1 MKQMLEQRAPHKQ
14 AGLSLIELMISITL
28 GLILMAGVVQMF
40 VSSKSVFTTQQSMS
54 RIQETGRLAIEF
66 LSRDIRLAG
75 FYGCFR
81 PNIADP
87 NRRLQN
93 DTLVIASLY
102 GNFGE
107 AIRGYE
113 SKADPNLTNVDRAYL
128 TNADIE
134 ADTNILVVR
143 SAAPTPRIINAA
155 NTDTTLQ
162 VYSTLTKVN
171 GCVDG
176 LCEGDAAVASDCFR
190 ARVFEV
196 ETLTP
201 VATNLTIK
209 HPDTDDW
216 NVATDLTASYSSGE
230 VLPMNTTSYFIATG
244 VGGAPSLWQ
253 KLNQKDAVEVL
264 EGVEK
269 VVYKFSTEDNAT
281 YREAASITNWN
292 MVNSVRIF
300 VVARSIENNA
310 VPEPQPYVI
319 DGVTTTPVLPDRYM
333 RQVFTATVGLRS
345 RATTL

>member
-1 MKQMLEQRAPHKQ
+1 MRQLLQNRILHKQ

-66 LSRDIRLAG
+66 LSRDIRMAG

-81 PNIADP
+81 PNMADV

-93 DTLVIASLY
+93 DALVIDSLY

-107 AIRGYE
+107 AIRGYA
-113 SKADPNLTNVDRAYL
+113 SKGDLSAVQRAYL
-128 TNADIE
+128 TGADIQ
-134 ADTNILVVR
+134 ADSNVLVVR
-143 SAAPTPRIINAA
+143 FASPAPRIINAS

-162 VYSTLTKVN
+162 VFSTQAISN
-171 GCVDG
+171 NCVDG
-176 LCEGDAAVASDCFR
+176 LCVNDAAVVSDCFR
-190 ARVFEV
+190 ARVFRV
-196 ETLTP
+196 SALSTTAP
-201 VATNLTIK
+201 NLVIT
-209 HPDTDDW
+209 HADSW
-216 NVATDLTASYSSGE
+216 NIATDLTASYSSGE

-244 VGGAPSLWQ
+244 ASGAPSLWQ
-253 KLNQKDAVEVL
+253 KLNQKAAIEVL

-269 VVYKFSTEDNAT
+269 IIYKFSTEDNAS
-281 YREAASITNWN
+281 YREAGAITDWGA
-292 MVNSVRIF
+292 VNSVRIF

-310 VPEPQPYVI
+310 VPEPQPYAI

>member
-1 MKQMLEQRAPHKQ
+1 MKQLSKNRVLHKQ

-66 LSRDIRLAG
+66 LSRDIRMAG

-81 PNIADP
+81 PNMADP
-87 NRRLQN
+87 NRILQN
-93 DTLVIASLY
+93 DALVINSLY
-102 GNFGE
+102 SNFSE
-107 AIRGYE
+107 AIRGYT
-113 SKADPNLTNVDRAYL
+113 SKGDLTAAQQAYL
-128 TNADIE
+128 TGSAIQ

-143 SAAPTPRIINAA
+143 SASPSPRIINAP
-155 NTDTTLQ
+155 NTDTALQ
-162 VYSTLTKVN
+162 VYSTQAKTN

-176 LCEGDAAVASDCFR
+176 MCEGDAAVASDCFR

-201 VATNLTIK
+201 LGTNLTIK
-209 HPDTDDW
+209 HPDLDDW

-230 VLPMNTTSYFIATG
+230 VLPMNTISYFIATG

-253 KLNQKDAVEVL
+253 KLNQKTAVEVL

-269 VVYKFSTEDNAT
+269 IIYKFSTEDNAT
-281 YREAASITNWN
+281 YREAAAITNWSL
-292 MVNSVRIF
+292 VNSVRIF
-300 VVARSIENNA
+300 VVARSLENNA
-310 VPEPQPYVI
+310 VPEPQSYVI
-319 DGVTTTPVLPDRYM
+319 DGVTTTPVSPDRYM

-345 RATTL
+345 RASTL

>member
-1 MKQMLEQRAPHKQ
+1 MKPSLHNQTLRKQ

-66 LSRDIRLAG
+66 LSRDIRMAG

-81 PNIADP
+81 PNAADV

-93 DTLVIASLY
+93 DALVIDSLH

-107 AIRGYE
+107 AIRGYA
-113 SKADPNLTNVDRAYL
+113 SKGDLTATERAYL
-128 TNADIE
+128 TSAEIQ
-134 ADTNILVVR
+134 ADTNVLVVR
-143 SAAPTPRIINAA
+143 SASPMPRIINAS

-162 VYSTLTKVN
+162 VFSTQAQAN
-171 GCVDG
+171 DCVDG
-176 LCEGDAAVASDCFR
+176 LCKNDAAVVSDCFR

-196 ETLTP
+196 SALNDTSP
-201 VATNLTIK
+201 NLVIS
-209 HPDTDDW
+209 HSDTW
-216 NVATDLTASYSSGE
+216 NIATDHTASYSSGE

-253 KLNQKDAVEVL
+253 KLNQRDAVEVL

-269 VVYKFSTEDNAT
+269 IVYKFSTEDNAT
-281 YREAASITNWN
+281 YREAALISDSDWN

-319 DGVTTTPVLPDRYM
+319 DGVTTTPVSPDRYM
-333 RQVFTATVGLRS
+333 RQIFTATIGLRS
-345 RATTL
+345 RAATM

>member
-1 MKQMLEQRAPHKQ
+1 MKQMFKTRAPHKQ

-93 DTLVIASLY
+93 DTLVIDSLY

-107 AIRGYE
+107 AIRAYTD
-113 SKADPNLTNVDRAYL
+113 KDDLTADERAYL
-128 TNADIE
+128 LTSAEIQ
-134 ADTNILVVR
+134 ADTNVLVVR
-143 SAAPTPRIINAA
+143 SAAPTPRIINAT
-155 NTDTTLQ
+155 NTNYTLQ
-162 VYSTLTKVN
+162 VYSTQAIAN
-171 GCVDG
+171 NCVDG
-176 LCEGDAAVASDCFR
+176 LCVNDAAVVSDCFR
-190 ARVFEV
+190 ARAFKVSALS
-196 ETLTP
+196 TTSP
-201 VATNLTIK
+201 NLVIS
-209 HPDTDDW
+209 HTDNW
-216 NVATDLTASYSSGE
+216 NVATDITASYSSGE

-281 YREAASITNWN
+281 YREAEFITDWN

-319 DGVTTTPVLPDRYM
+319 DGVTTTPVSPDRYM

>member
-1 MKQMLEQRAPHKQ
+1 MKQLLEQRAPYKQ

-81 PNIADP
+81 PNTADV

-93 DTLVIASLY
+93 DTLVINSLY

-107 AIRGYE
+107 AIRGYTA
-113 SKADPNLTNVDRAYL
+113 KDNLTAAERAYL
-128 TNADIE
+128 LTGAEIE

-143 SAAPTPRIINAA
+143 SASPAPRIINAA
-155 NTDTTLQ
+155 NTDFTLQ
-162 VYSTLTKVN
+162 VYSTQTIVNNCVN
-171 GCVDG
+171 G
-176 LCEGDAAVASDCFR
+176 LCKNDAAVVSDCFR
-190 ARVFEV
+190 ARAFKVSE
-196 ETLTP
+196 LS
-201 VATNLTIK
+201 ANASNLVIS
-209 HPDTDDW
+209 HADDNW
-216 NVATDLTASYSSGE
+216 NVATDITASYSSGE

-244 VGGAPSLWQ
+244 VSGAPSLWQ

-281 YREAASITNWN
+281 YREAASITDWS

-319 DGVTTTPVLPDRYM
+319 DGVTTTPVSPDRYM

>member
-1 MKQMLEQRAPHKQ
+1 MKQVFKSPHKQ

-54 RIQETGRLAIEF
+54 RIQETGRLAIDF
-66 LSRDIRLAG
+66 LSRDIRMAG

-81 PNIADP
+81 PNMADP

-93 DTLVIASLY
+93 DALVIDSLY
-102 GNFGE
+102 GNFSE

-113 SKADPNLTNVDRAYL
+113 SKADTNLTNEDRAYL
-128 TNADIE
+128 TGSEIE
-134 ADTNILVVR
+134 ADTNILVIR
-143 SAAPTPRIINAA
+143 SAAATPRIINAA
-155 NTDTTLQ
+155 NTDKTLQ
-162 VYSTLTKVN
+162 VYSTQGIANDCVN
-171 GCVDG
+171 G
-176 LCEGDAAVASDCFR
+176 LCKNDAAVVSDCFR
-190 ARVFEV
+190 ARVFQV
-196 ETLTP
+196 EKLTFTSP
-201 VATNLTIK
+201 NLTIE
-209 HPDTDDW
+209 HPDNWDI
-216 NVATDLTASYSSGE
+216 ATDLTASYSSGE
-230 VLPMNTTSYFIATG
+230 VLPMNTTTYFIATG

-253 KLNQKDAVEVL
+253 KLNQKNAVEVL

-269 VVYKFSTEDNAT
+269 ITYKFSTEDNAT
-281 YREAASITNWN
+281 YREAAAITDWSL
-292 MVNSVRIF
+292 VNSVRIF

-345 RATTL
+345 RASTL

>member
-1 MKQMLEQRAPHKQ
+1 MKQMFETRTPNKQ

-66 LSRDIRLAG
+66 LSRDIRMAG

-93 DTLVIASLY
+93 NTLVINSLY

-107 AIRGYE
+107 AIRAYTAKG
-113 SKADPNLTNVDRAYL
+113 NLTAAERAYL
-128 TNADIE
+128 SGSEIQ
-134 ADTNILVVR
+134 ADTNVLVVR
-143 SAAPTPRIINAA
+143 SAAPTPRIINAT

-162 VYSTLTKVN
+162 VYSTHAKAN

-176 LCEGDAAVASDCFR
+176 LCENDAAVASDCFR

-201 VATNLTIK
+201 VGTNLTIK
-209 HPDTDDW
+209 HPDLDDW
-216 NVATDLTASYSSGE
+216 NVASDITASYSSGE
-230 VLPMNTTSYFIATG
+230 VLPLNTTSYFIATG

-253 KLNQKDAVEVL
+253 KLNQKDAMEVL

-281 YREAASITNWN
+281 YREAVSITDWS

-319 DGVTTTPVLPDRYM
+319 DGVTTTPVSPDRYM

-345 RATTL
+345 RAMTL

>member
-1 MKQMLEQRAPHKQ
+1 MKKMFEKRASYKQ
-14 AGLSLIELMISITL
+14 TGLSLIELMISITL

-93 DTLVIASLY
+93 DTLAINSLY

-107 AIRGYE
+107 AIRGYTA
-113 SKADPNLTNVDRAYL
+113 KGDLTAAEKAYL
-128 TNADIE
+128 TGAEIE
-134 ADTNILVVR
+134 DNTNVLVVR
-143 SAAPTPRIINAA
+143 SAAPTPRIINAV

-162 VYSTLTKVN
+162 VYSTQPIVN
-171 GCVDG
+171 SCVDG
-176 LCEGDAAVASDCFR
+176 LCVNDAAVVSDCFR
-190 ARVFEV
+190 ARAFKVSA
-196 ETLTP
+196 LA
-201 VATNLTIK
+201 ATAPNLVIS
-209 HPDTDDW
+209 HTDSW
-216 NVATDLTASYSSGE
+216 NVATDITASYSSGE
-230 VLPMNTTSYFIATG
+230 VLPLNTTSYFIATG